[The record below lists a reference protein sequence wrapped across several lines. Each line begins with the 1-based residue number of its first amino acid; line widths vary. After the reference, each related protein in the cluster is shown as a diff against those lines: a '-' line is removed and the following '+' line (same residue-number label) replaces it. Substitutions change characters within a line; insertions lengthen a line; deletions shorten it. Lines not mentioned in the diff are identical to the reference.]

1 MDARRT
7 PPRYTVPPSP
17 SNLLLGFMSRRFS
30 RVHVFGVGIV
40 DPAWRQMQGDQCR
53 VPRVGCRYPM
63 GYPLGLLGAPWLVVG
78 MPQPAGNTVGLA
90 GQEPRPLQEG
100 VGVKQAFPIRAT
112 VPVVA
117 GFHPASPRCP
127 SYDTL
132 PPRSGTI
139 VSAGIRPML
148 TSIAT
153 SSTQKRRWERG
164 RGKGGERVRGCP
176 AYSASTV
183 TRQLP
188 PV

>member
-30 RVHVFGVGIV
+30 RVDVFGVGIV

-63 GYPLGLLGAPWLVVG
+63 GYPLSLLGAPWLVAG

-100 VGVKQAFPIRAT
+100 CRRQAGIPHT
-112 VPVVA
+112 S
-117 GFHPASPRCP
+117 HC
-127 SYDTL
+127 
-132 PPRSGTI
+132 PRSGRVPPGQPS
-139 VSAGIRPML
+139 VSQLRHPSPTLGHDRL
-148 TSIAT
+148 SRDTSHADQHRHLQYAKAALGEGT
-153 SSTQKRRWERG
+153 RERG
-164 RGKGGERVRGCP
+164 RAC
-176 AYSASTV
+176 
-183 TRQLP
+183 TRLSGLFC
-188 PV
+188 